1 MSTHPLAGT
10 SSNITT
16 PPSTIEV
23 TRTLDMKTDGA
34 SALAQAIVRAL
45 NAKVGNVLR
54 PNELI
59 VTLKSDGML
68 GFDRKDFGTALLE
81 VLNLER
87 TQRNGAGPSLKYVEL

>member
-1 MSTHPLAGT
+1 MSTHPLAST

-23 TRTLDMKTDGA
+23 TRTLDMNTDGA

-45 NAKVGNVLR
+45 NTKVGNVLR

-59 VTLKSDGML
+59 GTLQSDGMR